1 MTNVK
6 RSTKVKITLGAL
18 CLTVAMLLLVI
29 VTPIVA
35 NAATVQKSYA
45 SYNTKT
51 GEVSYYDIL
60 PEESVYGTNNQEEG
74 GENSGYNPFE

>member
-1 MTNVK
+1 MTNLK
-6 RSTKVKITLGAL
+6 RLTKVKITLGAL
-18 CLTVAMLLLVI
+18 FLMVAMLLLVI

-60 PEESVYGTNNQEEG
+60 PDENVYGTNNQEEG

>member
-6 RSTKVKITLGAL
+6 RTTKVQITLGAL
-18 CLTVAMLLLVI
+18 LLMIAMLLLVV

-35 NAATVQKSYA
+35 NAATIQKSYA

-51 GEVSYYDIL
+51 GEVTYYDFVT
-60 PEESVYGTNNQEEG
+60 EEPAPDEEG
-74 GENSGYNPFE
+74 GSNSGYNPFE